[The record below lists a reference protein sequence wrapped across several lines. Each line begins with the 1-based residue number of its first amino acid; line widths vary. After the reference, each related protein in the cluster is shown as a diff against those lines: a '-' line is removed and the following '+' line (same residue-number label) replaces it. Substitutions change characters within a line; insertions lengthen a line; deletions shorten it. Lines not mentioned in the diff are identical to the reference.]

1 MSEVRHISDKLMQR
15 KIDNGSAMFMPYG
28 EDIMV
33 WVPGTTYQFRL
44 YSRKFGSTGESDGWV
59 TSGDI
64 HFSHFRNPNAPIS
77 ESSSDSAS
85 FTSASSGSS
94 KSKVVE
100 GDNTRSY
107 LNQIASAAATGA
119 TNLAVD
125 GLTTAAKK
133 GAKAAAVIAGTA
145 ALSEALHHPEYFP
158 DKLRPLVP
166 VANFAVNKVGKTI
179 LGASK
184 NMALKYGPAIV
195 KAAARAG
202 WNNIILP
209 RITDYWNSVEP
220 WLPLMIGAPIAAY
233 GVKKTLETGTDL
245 VSSGIRG
252 TESGTRAIIRALK
265 PTRIEE
271 PIDFDEKDNKSNSS
285 SWSIYDDRTVEQYLK
300 DNPSELNNLK
310 VPSLTSGT
318 SSKPFNEK
326 DNMSYSSSSNYS
338 SNSRHRP
345 IINGSMSSDLF
356 LLTDGKSSKPF
367 NEKDNMSYSSST
379 DGKSSSSSLALV
391 SAESELTDDP
401 WASSDSVFD
410 DSSFYSDASEFIPP
424 VLPPPPGVSGSLGR
438 GRIKRRVIFLSFF
451 RLKI

>member
-1 MSEVRHISDKLMQR
+1 MSEVKTMSDARMKL
-15 KIDNGSAMFMPYG
+15 KFDSGLANFHDG
-28 EDIMV
+28 ETIMV
-33 WVPGTTYQFRL
+33 WSDRNPYKYRL
-44 YSRKFGSTGESDGWV
+44 YARKYASDGGRNGWI
-59 TSGDI
+59 TDGQERTAPY
-64 HFSHFRNPNAPIS
+64 RNPNR
-77 ESSSDSAS
+77 EFSDSFSDNSS
-85 FTSASSGSS
+85 FASASSGSS
-94 KSKVVE
+94 ESKVVE

-107 LNQIASAAATGA
+107 LNRIASAAATGA
-119 TNLAVD
+119 TNLAANS
-125 GLTTAAKK
+125 LTTAAKK

-145 ALSEALHHPEYFP
+145 ALSEALQHPEYFP

-166 VANFAVNKVGKTI
+166 VANFAVNKVGKTV

-184 NMALKYGPAIV
+184 NIALKYGPAIA
-195 KAAARAG
+195 KAAMRAG

-220 WLPLMIGAPIAAY
+220 WLPLMVGAPIAAY
-233 GVKKTLETGTDL
+233 GVKKTLETGTNL
-245 VSSGIRG
+245 VKSGVQG
-252 TESGTRAIIRALK
+252 VQSGTQAIMRALK

-271 PIDFDEKDNKSNSS
+271 PIDFDEKDN
-285 SWSIYDDRTVEQYLK
+285 
-300 DNPSELNNLK
+300 
-310 VPSLTSGT
+310 
-318 SSKPFNEK
+318 
-326 DNMSYSSSSNYS
+326 MSYSSSSNYS
-338 SNSRHRP
+338 SNSSHRP

-391 SAESELTDDP
+391 SAESELTEDP

-410 DSSFYSDASEFIPP
+410 DSSFYSDVSEFIPP
-424 VLPPPPGVSGSLGR
+424 ILPPPPGVSGSLGR